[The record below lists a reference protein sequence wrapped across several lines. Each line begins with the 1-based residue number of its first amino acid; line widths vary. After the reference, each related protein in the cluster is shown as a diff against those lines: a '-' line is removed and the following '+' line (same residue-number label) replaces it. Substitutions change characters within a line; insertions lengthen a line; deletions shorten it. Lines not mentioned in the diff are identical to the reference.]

1 MSAPRLLIV
10 NPNTDARIT
19 GWLAEEAR
27 RVAGGRFEV
36 EAINADSGLAAL
48 ETPEHVRL
56 VGEAV
61 LRALRERR
69 PDAALIAA
77 FGDPGLAEAR
87 ALGLPVAGLG
97 EAGLRAAGAG
107 GRRFGVVT
115 LGAAM
120 REPIR
125 AKAEGLNLVALRVL
139 PGRIA
144 DYVAQRE
151 SRRDEV
157 AREVEACVEAGAE
170 AVLLGGAPFAGE
182 AALIVSAVCLID
194 GVESAVEEL
203 WRVG

>member
-1 MSAPRLLIV
+1 MRRLLIV
-10 NPNTDARIT
+10 NPNTDSSVTR
-19 GWLAEEAR
+19 WLAEEAG
-27 RVAGGRFEV
+27 RVAGDDAEILPV
-36 EAINADSGLAAL
+36 NADSGLAAIQ
-48 ETPEHVRL
+48 TPWDIDVAAC
-56 VGEAV
+56 AV
-61 LRALRERR
+61 VAVVAAHL
-69 PDAALIAA
+69 DASGAIVAG
-77 FGDPGLAEAR
+77 FGDPGLTAAR
-87 ALGLPVAGLG
+87 ALGLMPVVGLG
-97 EAGLRAAGAG
+97 EAGVTAAGKG
-107 GRRFGVVT
+107 GRRFSIVT

-182 AALIVSAVCLID
+182 AARIASAVCLID

>member
-1 MSAPRLLIV
+1 MSAKRLLIV

-19 GWLAEEAR
+19 GWLAAEAR

-56 VGEAV
+56 AGEAV

-97 EAGLRAAGAG
+97 EAGLRAAAESA
-107 GRRFGVVT
+107 FAVVT
-115 LGAAM
+115 LGVAM
-120 REPIR
+120 GEAIR
-125 AKAEGLNLVALRVL
+125 DRIAELGLSERFVTLRIL
-139 PGRIA
+139 PGSVA
-144 DYVAQRE
+144 DYV
-151 SRRDEV
+151 SDRDARLSEV
-157 AREVEACVEAGAE
+157 AREVEACAAAGA
-170 AVLLGGAPFAGE
+170 
-182 AALIVSAVCLID
+182 
-194 GVESAVEEL
+194 
-203 WRVG
+203 